1 MHFSFLLKNIM
12 LDSAAHFL
20 SNRRN
25 NVHGTLPENTVHFIL
40 SSRQIKKLHMIE
52 FIELILSNS
61 LCCTTFRARKRN
73 SSRELNIYL
82 SWGCLHTLLHGPP
95 FFEDPLVPKIRKIFS
110 LLIHSRTVSCSLVF
124 YWALFW
130 VLKIQ

>member
-12 LDSAAHFL
+12 LDSAVHFL
-20 SNRRN
+20 SNIMRN
-25 NVHGTLPENTVHFIL
+25 NVHGTLPENTLHFIL
-40 SSRQIKKLHMIE
+40 RSRQIKKLHMIE
-52 FIELILSNS
+52 LIELILSNS
-61 LCCTTFRARKRN
+61 LCCITFHARKGN

-95 FFEDPLVPKIRKIFS
+95 FFEDPLVPKIRKILF

-124 YWALFW
+124 
-130 VLKIQ
+130 IGHCSG